1 MAKPSCVTRPICF
14 AAMDGV
20 SKPEKKVPNFTG
32 DAADL
37 TPTRCLGEVVL
48 PAGAAEARC
57 WGEVVPPAEPADAE
71 NPLKAEEGGASEEV
85 QSSEEGESP
94 DVESPS
100 LDSAWSLMVEG
111 RAGLGSSR
119 HPCTGGEAKTTLALY
134 AVRVILN
141 HHSVSA
147 LIGNPSCD

>member
-1 MAKPSCVTRPICF
+1 MATPSCVARPICF
-14 AAMDGV
+14 AAMGGV

-37 TPTRCLGEVVL
+37 TPTRCLGEVV
-48 PAGAAEARC
+48 
-57 WGEVVPPAEPADAE
+57 PPPEPADAE

-100 LDSAWSLMVEG
+100 PDSAWSLMVEG

-119 HPCTGGEAKTTLALY
+119 HPCTGSEAKQL
-134 AVRVILN
+134 
-141 HHSVSA
+141 
-147 LIGNPSCD
+147 